1 MPAAPRRRLATLLTG
16 MPRAWVAVLLVVAA
30 LDLAVVVAGTGTRT
44 AEAATG
50 IAPLVAG
57 IADARV
63 VADGTAPADGTALA
77 DGTAGA
83 DGAAATRGAVLADRA
98 LVADGALVADDVVL
112 ATDAHALVVDR
123 AAEAA
128 SVPAPGDRDAL
139 VLAGDGLALLVGGER
154 WTVAY
159 AGSLTAADLH
169 ALLAGWEEA
178 QRGTALLAAV
188 LTGALTVALATAV
201 LALGA
206 RYAGRLARG
215 RQTADPRRAGPSLP
229 PRDALAW
236 WAASLA
242 AASTAAAAVVLATGG
257 ATGRT
262 PTLAATLVAATTG
275 VCLLA
280 ATART
285 APDPPSAP
293 AALTSPAVV
302 PVAAPTRPT
311 ALAAP
316 TRRAGAASG
325 PS

>member
-1 MPAAPRRRLATLLTG
+1 MPVAPRRRLAALVAG

-50 IAPLVAG
+50 IAPLVAS
-57 IADARV
+57 IADAGAV
-63 VADGTAPADGTALA
+63 ADGAALGDGTAVADGTAG
-77 DGTAGA
+77 
-83 DGAAATRGAVLADRA
+83 TRGAASADRA

-139 VLAGDGLALLVGGER
+139 VLAGDGVALLVGGER

-169 ALLAGWEEA
+169 ALLAGWQEA

-188 LTGALTVALATAV
+188 LTGALTAALATAV

-206 RYAGRLARG
+206 RSAGRLARG
-215 RQTADPRRAGPSLP
+215 RQPAGPRRAGPSLP

-242 AASTAAAAVVLATGG
+242 VASTAAAAVVLATGG
-257 ATGRT
+257 APGRT
-262 PTLAATLVAATTG
+262 PTLAATLVAATAG

-280 ATART
+280 AAVRPV
-285 APDPPSAP
+285 PDPPSAP
-293 AALTSPAVV
+293 D
-302 PVAAPTRPT
+302 AP
-311 ALAAP
+311 
-316 TRRAGAASG
+316 
-325 PS
+325 